1 MPVLCTINVQKTSRT
16 RERKNK
22 IVKEKNESRRE
33 KHKIKKP
40 SKYNLQTKHVP
51 DWQYQL
57 EESDKGHILKNI
69 NLCSN
74 FLREL
79 NFK

>member
-1 MPVLCTINVQKTSRT
+1 MKVE
-16 RERKNK
+16 ERN
-22 IVKEKNESRRE
+22 KEKKR
-33 KHKIKKP
+33 
-40 SKYNLQTKHVP
+40 SKYSLQTKHAP

-57 EESDKGHILKNI
+57 VESDKGHILKNI

-74 FLREL
+74 FSGEL